1 MYLEIV
7 RITVNFCVRQNCDD
21 ISQNDATK
29 SFIKPFNRNV
39 FMRGDETIGQNGLRK
54 RSTSH
59 FLQVL
64 KSKKSLH
71 QKKS

>member
-7 RITVNFCVRQNCDD
+7 RMTVNFCVRQNYDD
-21 ISQNDATK
+21 ISQSDATK

-54 RSTSH
+54 RSASH

-64 KSKKSLH
+64 KSKKSLY